1 LRTIPKVIHIIWI
14 GGDIPQRNRDCIV
27 TFPRLNPDWEVNLWI
42 DANQLLTGERRRQ
55 ISDQNG
61 AQGLGR
67 VSAAQWQE
75 VAQVLGK
82 KGGDAA
88 TIRYLEE
95 YLNQRGETLRG
106 MRATQVNSII
116 NFCEENGIKLRE
128 VQRDLK
134 MGKNAAIYRRE
145 LVNRGANFGSAS
157 DILRIEILLQYGG
170 IYADTDVSCVSPLGD
185 IVWGVSRS
193 LLQTNKALFEAYAS
207 RNKDA
212 TPAEYR
218 DPGDLWI
225 GNNLHLLVILQNTKL
240 VPADQG
246 PKSWADLLDPKWK
259 GKIAFTDPANSGS
272 AYATVTMLVD
282 LWGGGD
288 AGWKKVGELFR
299 NLKVLNRSSLVFQ
312 GVGNGEYPL
321 GISLEYA
328 GPLWASNG
336 APVKVVYPS
345 DGTTASMEG
354 VGIVKGGPNTDSAKA
369 FVDYINR
376 KDVRETILKATFR
389 RPTRGDL
396 DLAKL
401 PGGLPPLSAVKLV
414 KYDEEGWT
422 AKRTKTMEQIKD
434 VLQDSR

>member
-1 LRTIPKVIHIIWI
+1 VLVRRLQAEKAR
-14 GGDIPQRNRDCIV
+14 PQ
-27 TFPRLNPDWEVNLWI
+27 
-42 DANQLLTGERRRQ
+42 
-55 ISDQNG
+55 
-61 AQGLGR
+61 
-67 VSAAQWQE
+67 
-75 VAQVLGK
+75 
-82 KGGDAA
+82 
-88 TIRYLEE
+88 
-95 YLNQRGETLRG
+95 
-106 MRATQVNSII
+106 
-116 NFCEENGIKLRE
+116 
-128 VQRDLK
+128 
-134 MGKNAAIYRRE
+134 
-145 LVNRGANFGSAS
+145 
-157 DILRIEILLQYGG
+157 
-170 IYADTDVSCVSPLGD
+170 GD

-193 LLQTNKALFEAYAS
+193 LLETNKALLEAYAS
-207 RNKDA
+207 KNKDA

-218 DPGDLWI
+218 DPNDLWI
-225 GNNLHLLVILQNTKL
+225 GNNLHLLIILQNTKL

-282 LWGGGD
+282 QWGGGD

-299 NLKVLNRSSLVFQ
+299 NMKVLNRSSLVFQ

-354 VGIVKGGPNTDSAKA
+354 VGIVKGGPNTDSAKV

-376 KDVRETILKATFR
+376 KDVREMILKATFR

-401 PGGLPPLSAVKLV
+401 PGGLPPLSTVKLV

-422 AKRTKTMEQIKD
+422 AKRTKTMEKIKD